1 MAKALKHM
9 LASQLEAKL
18 QDSPSGLLVVDPGG
32 MTVES
37 VMAFRR
43 DLRENA
49 GGARL
54 RIIHNRTAR
63 VALKS
68 MAYTDTQDAIDE
80 ALAGPSAIIYGG
92 DGPISIAKVVRDWRK
107 KEKQLAVKAAVAD
120 GEVLGGED
128 ARNLADMPDLE
139 QLKGMLAGLLLSS
152 GRGIAASLA
161 GVYGGIAR
169 VMQAR
174 LDAGGF
180 AAGAAEAAPATEA
193 PSSAETAPEAA
204 PEGAAETDHEAPES
218 GGEEAK
224 GAE

>member
-9 LASQLEAKL
+9 LASQLEAEL
-18 QDSPSGLLVVDPGG
+18 QESPSGLIVVDPGG

-37 VMAFRR
+37 TMAFRK

-68 MAYTDTQDAIDE
+68 LEYTDGQDTIKE
-80 ALAGPSAIIYGG
+80 VLAGPSAIIYGG

-107 KEKQLAVKAAVAD
+107 KEKALKVKAAVAD
-120 GEVLGGED
+120 GEVLPPED
-128 ARNLADMPDLE
+128 AQNLADMPDLE
-139 QLKGMLAGLLLSS
+139 QLKGMLAGLLLTSA
-152 GRGIAASLA
+152 RGIAGSLA

-169 VMQAR
+169 VLQAR
-174 LDAGGF
+174 MDAGGF
-180 AAGAAEAAPATEA
+180 AEGGAAEAAPVEA
-193 PSSAETAPEAA
+193 PTEEAPAAEA
-204 PEGAAETDHEAPES
+204 PEGDAAEPKTEES
-218 GGEEAK
+218 AGEE
-224 GAE
+224 